1 MDFFWEMLSLQ
12 ETLFLLILLGV
23 LVKKLKII
31 RENGRK
37 TLSDLLIYAILPCNI
52 VASFMGGI
60 TLPDGFVHNCILAVC
75 ISIGIQVLS
84 IYGSK
89 LLFRRYPA
97 NQKSVLSYGMICS
110 NSSFVGLPIAHL
122 MFGDLGVIYTSVFQ
136 IPLRFTMW
144 TAGLS
149 LFTDVSKKD
158 AFRKLVRHPCIIA
171 VFVGLILMVAPIS
184 LPNFLEEAI
193 DITSGCT
200 VRQDSRLSAEEVRR
214 LSSAY
219 FLCRRR
225 NEVNEMEATVQRK
238 TLTMEDRKVLA
249 EMWAAGERA
258 AVIAVKLGVCPD
270 TVYKELKR
278 GYTGTLNELSRPA
291 YDPARGQAEYQRRLR
306 NRGRWRRDK
315 EEHHG
320 AEAET

>member
-1 MDFFWEMLSLQ
+1 MNKSYYNAESNLIAKRLRQLRKERGFSQEELAAQLQ
-12 ETLFLLILLGV
+12 LLGV
-23 LVKKLKII
+23 DINQPLISKIERNRRFVKDY
-31 RENGRK
+31 E
-37 TLSDLLIYAILPCNI
+37 
-52 VASFMGGI
+52 
-60 TLPDGFVHNCILAVC
+60 LAC
-75 ISIGIQVLS
+75 L
-84 IYGSK
+84 
-89 LLFRRYPA
+89 
-97 NQKSVLSYGMICS
+97 C
-110 NSSFVGLPIAHL
+110 
-122 MFGDLGVIYTSVFQ
+122 
-136 IPLRFTMW
+136 
-144 TAGLS
+144 
-149 LFTDVSKKD
+149 
-158 AFRKLVRHPCIIA
+158 
-171 VFVGLILMVAPIS
+171 
-184 LPNFLEEAI
+184 
-193 DITSGCT
+193 
-200 VRQDSRLSAEEVRR
+200 RQDSRLSAEEVRR

>member
-1 MDFFWEMLSLQ
+1 MKLKKWLTGVLAAAMALSLAAC
-12 ETLFLLILLGV
+12 
-23 LVKKLKII
+23 
-31 RENGRK
+31 
-37 TLSDLLIYAILPCNI
+37 SD
-52 VASFMGGI
+52 GGAESADAGSEDSI
-60 TLPDGFVHNCILAVC
+60 TLGFA
-75 ISIGIQVLS
+75 QV
-84 IYGSK
+84 GSESEW
-89 LLFRRYPA
+89 RTA
-97 NQKSVLSYGMICS
+97 NTDNIKAAAEAAGVTLQFSDAQQKQE
-110 NSSFVGLPIAHL
+110 N
-122 MFGDLGVIYTSVFQ
+122 Q
-136 IPLRFTMW
+136 IK
-144 TAGLS
+144 G
-149 LFTDVSKKD
+149 
-158 AFRKLVRHPCIIA
+158 
-171 VFVGLILMVAPIS
+171 
-184 LPNFLEEAI
+184 
-193 DITSGCT
+193 
-200 VRQDSRLSAEEVRR
+200 QDSRLSAEEVRR